1 MYIIVF
7 NFGFLLTSLY
17 SYYEFVSLNLVD
29 FQKYGY
35 RTAQINAIK
44 NGVTIQMD

>member
-1 MYIIVF
+1 MKIIEL
-7 NFGFLLTSLY
+7 NFGYLLIYFY
-17 SYYEFVSLNLVD
+17 SYEFVSLNLVD

>member
-1 MYIIVF
+1 MSIIEF
-7 NFGFLLTSLY
+7 NFVYLLTSLY
-17 SYYEFVSLNLVD
+17 SYEFVSLNLVD